1 MKKPRPRWEPGRRG
15 ANYAAGHCT
24 SPSGGPQSEPSPAP
38 SSQPG
43 GKSDDGAA
51 GGGGGN
57 RETLTPG
64 PASRLGLPFCPPRPG
79 PSAVLAAFEVP
90 IQSGA
95 TSIYTTG
102 QKSV

>member
-1 MKKPRPRWEPGRRG
+1 MKKLDPGGSQEGGEPTTLLAIARRPRGGDPERALP
-15 ANYAAGHCT
+15 
-24 SPSGGPQSEPSPAP
+24 GPQLP
-38 SSQPG
+38 
-43 GKSDDGAA
+43 A
-51 GGGGGN
+51 GGGGATTEQRAEGGD

-79 PSAVLAAFEVP
+79 PSAGLAAFEVP

-102 QKSV
+102 QKSL